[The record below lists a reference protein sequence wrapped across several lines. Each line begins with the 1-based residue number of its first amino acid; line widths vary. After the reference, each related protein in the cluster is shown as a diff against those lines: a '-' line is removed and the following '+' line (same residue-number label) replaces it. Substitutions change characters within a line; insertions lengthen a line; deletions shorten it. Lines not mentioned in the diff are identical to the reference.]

1 MGNKQSS
8 SIPNPSVPNP
18 SVPNPLGYPSACTL
32 ITSKKLA
39 YYVHRYDPTE
49 MIKLLIQRLGTE

>member
-18 SVPNPLGYPSACTL
+18 SVPNPSVPNPLGYNSRCIS
-32 ITSKKLA
+32 ITPQKKTIIFI
-39 YYVHRYDPTE
+39 HMTQD
-49 MIKLLIQRLGTE
+49 K